1 VFEGIRRWYWLSG
14 AGLVLVAVAVFLL
27 WPTSEKEPRAREY
40 RDVSACLLTDE
51 EGIASPQVAPVW
63 AGMQDASL
71 KTLGQV
77 RHLEITGAQDVPNGR
92 SFVGTLVLGKCG
104 VIVAAGQL
112 PVQTVTAV
120 AREHPAQRFMIVG
133 GGTSALSNV
142 SVISDSD
149 PDALR
154 AAVARDITPILQKS

>member
-14 AGLVLVAVAVFLL
+14 AGLVLVAIAVFLL
-27 WPTSEKEPRAREY
+27 WPASEKEPRAREY

-51 EGIASPQVAPVW
+51 QGIASPQVAPVW

-77 RHLEITGAQDVPNGR
+77 RYLAISGAQDVPNGR
-92 SFVGTLVLGKCG
+92 SFIGTLVLGKCA

-120 AREHPAQRFMIVG
+120 AREYPSQRFMIVG
-133 GGTSALSNV
+133 GETSASDNV

-154 AAVARDITPILQKS
+154 VAVTREITPALKIS